1 MIIKVTDEDIKKGIP
16 EDCYNCAI
24 SQSLKRI
31 FKEDFATTEVDGSDI
46 NLIVG
51 KKKYRV
57 HSKNKSDVGDFILDF
72 DQVDGWSKPKPI
84 EFKIEE
90 VKCQKVK

>member
-51 KKKYRV
+51 NKKYRV
-57 HSKNKSDVGDFILDF
+57 HSKNKSDVLDFILDF

-90 VKCQKVK
+90 VKCQ

>member
-1 MIIKVTDEDIKKGIP
+1 MIVKVTDEDIKKGIP
-16 EDCYNCAI
+16 SDCYNCAI

-31 FKEDFATTEVDGSDI
+31 FKVDFAATEVDGSDI

-51 KKKYRV
+51 NKKYRV

-90 VKCQKVK
+90 E

>member
-16 EDCYNCAI
+16 SDCYNCAI

-51 KKKYRV
+51 NKKYGV
-57 HSKNKSDVGDFILDF
+57 HWKNESDVLDFIFDF
-72 DQVDGWSKPKPI
+72 DSVDGWSEKPKPI
-84 EFKIEE
+84 QFKIEE
-90 VKCQKVK
+90 VKCQ

>member
-31 FKEDFATTEVDGSDI
+31 FKVDFAATEVDGSDI
-46 NLIVG
+46 NLMVG
-51 KKKYRV
+51 NKKYGV
-57 HSKNKSDVGDFILDF
+57 HWKNESDV
-72 DQVDGWSKPKPI
+72 
-84 EFKIEE
+84 
-90 VKCQKVK
+90 

>member
-31 FKEDFATTEVDGSDI
+31 FKEDFASTELDGSDI
-46 NLIVG
+46 NLMVG
-51 KKKYRV
+51 NKKYGV
-57 HSKNKSDVGDFILDF
+57 HWKNESDVLDFILDF

-84 EFKIEE
+84 EFRIEE
-90 VKCQKVK
+90 VKCQ

>member
-51 KKKYRV
+51 NKKYRV

-90 VKCQKVK
+90 E

>member
-51 KKKYRV
+51 NKKYRV

-84 EFKIEE
+84 EFRIEE
-90 VKCQKVK
+90 VKCQ

>member
-31 FKEDFATTEVDGSDI
+31 FKEDFASTELDGSDI

-51 KKKYRV
+51 NKKYRV

-84 EFKIEE
+84 EFQIKE
-90 VKCQKVK
+90 VK

>member
-51 KKKYRV
+51 NKKYRV
-57 HSKNKSDVGDFILDF
+57 HSKNKSDLGDFILDF

-84 EFKIEE
+84 EFRIEE
-90 VKCQKVK
+90 VKCQ